1 METALSSPEC
11 DPTSA
16 SSPVA
21 VAAFFETLRSEH
33 ERLLVEVRRAAS
45 QLDDGGQLG
54 ALAANHIR
62 LTQRFFDAQRGILR
76 RRAAADAEVARIRH
90 EAEAAALAIISSAQ
104 SRATAIVASGAAGAE
119 DWLSVEVDIAGLA
132 RSIEDDVRP
141 GDVVGVDAHRQLGV
155 LLDEW
160 WTTEQRECRDRL
172 DDATARAT
180 MMQHLVELE
189 AQAIGGRLDAYLESV
204 SDNSDDVVGSADSG
218 TASAPS
224 GPDVLPADLLAMLA
238 AADPA
243 QLEALLGSLLEQL
256 APSGEP
262 VSVMA
267 VPEVAPEA
275 VRPNDGV
282 IIRLDRAPTATDA
295 DALHDAFWATDAQRS
310 AAVDDRPGQPE
321 STLHWAGWRVL
332 VPMTAISAV
341 MSVVLAWVG

>member
-90 EAEAAALAIISSAQ
+90 EAEAAALAMISAAQ
-104 SRATAIVASGAAGAE
+104 SRAAAIVASGGTVAE
-119 DWLSVEVDIAGLA
+119 DWSSVEVDIAGLA
-132 RSIEDDVRP
+132 GSIEDDVRL
-141 GDVVGVDAHRQLGV
+141 GDAVGVDAHRQLGV

-180 MMQHLVELE
+180 MMQHLVDLE

-204 SDNSDDVVGSADSG
+204 GNDVVVVEPADIGTGSV
-218 TASAPS
+218 PS
-224 GPDVLPADLLAMLA
+224 GPDVLPDDLLAMLA

-256 APSGEP
+256 APTGEP
-262 VSVMA
+262 A
-267 VPEVAPEA
+267 APEA
-275 VRPNDGV
+275 ASEAAPESAQPSDGV
-282 IIRLDRAPTATDA
+282 IIRLDRAPGATDA
-295 DALHDAFWATDAQRS
+295 DALHDSFWATDAQR
-310 AAVDDRPGQPE
+310 ATAVDDRHSEPE

>member
-1 METALSSPEC
+1 M
-11 DPTSA
+11 
-16 SSPVA
+16 
-21 VAAFFETLRSEH
+21 
-33 ERLLVEVRRAAS
+33 LVEVRRAAA
-45 QLDDGGQLG
+45 QLDGSGQLG

-90 EAEAAALAIISSAQ
+90 EAEAVAVAMISSAQ
-104 SRATAIVASGAAGAE
+104 SRAAAIAASGGTVAE
-119 DWLSVEVDIAGLA
+119 DWTSVEVDIAGLA

-141 GDVVGVDAHRQLGV
+141 GDVVGVDAQRRLGA

-204 SDNSDDVVGSADSG
+204 SD
-218 TASAPS
+218 TAA
-224 GPDVLPADLLAMLA
+224 VEPADGQVGAIGGGHDALPSDLLDMLA

-243 QLEALLGSLLEQL
+243 RLEALLGSLLEQL

-262 VSVMA
+262 A
-267 VPEVAPEA
+267 PAAPDVAPTS
-275 VRPNDGV
+275 DGV
-282 IIRLDRAPTATDA
+282 IIRLDRSPDVTPA
-295 DALHDAFWATDAQRS
+295 DALHDAFWATAVQRA
-310 AAVDDRPGQPE
+310 AAVDERTGQME